1 MVTSPEK
8 DTVTE
13 LTPITDTEHNA
24 NGETTI
30 QIESMAPNNLQ
41 SEVKEEGLKPTGRT
55 IIPGTGDPD
64 SLTFPWVTS
73 PKPPTLDPGSDITMI
88 VEVNGVACACIRIYS
103 PVCGT
108 DNKSYFNPCL
118 LACEHGN
125 DNPKVRVQ
133 YDGNCIPW

>member
-1 MVTSPEK
+1 MVTTQLTHTTGTYKTTEPTESQATVVDNKSKPPNY
-8 DTVTE
+8 DT
-13 LTPITDTEHNA
+13 
-24 NGETTI
+24 
-30 QIESMAPNNLQ
+30 
-41 SEVKEEGLKPTGRT
+41 SEV
-55 IIPGTGDPD
+55 TGDVTPSQPSGQPYFTD
-64 SLTFPWVTS
+64 YTDETPWLVTS
-73 PKPPTLDPGSDITMI
+73 LRTPYPTTPAADITMI

-125 DNPKVRVQ
+125 DNPKVTVA